1 MASALPS
8 TSSGIERQEQVARE
22 RAQKEARAKLIGKL
36 IHGLDSTQINE
47 VLSMIMSPEQVESL
61 KFYSDTAA
69 KMRKQIEKK
78 DWNKEFQKLLTR
90 ADDQLKFRKI
100 YNLAHD
106 FGTQASEQRKTPLLN
121 LFPSTRLSFLPIVFS
136 LEVLSF

>member
-1 MASALPS
+1 M
-8 TSSGIERQEQVARE
+8 ARE